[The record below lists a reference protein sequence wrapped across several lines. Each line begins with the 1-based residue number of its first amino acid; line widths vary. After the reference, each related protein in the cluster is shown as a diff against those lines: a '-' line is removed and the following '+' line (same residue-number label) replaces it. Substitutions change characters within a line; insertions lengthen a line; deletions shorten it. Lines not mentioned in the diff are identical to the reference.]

1 MRYYLLFILPLL
13 WACGDSIDP
22 EIAEQLPEK
31 VDFNFHIRPLL
42 SDRCYTCHG
51 PDAGAREADLRLD
64 TEEGAFAALTENPG
78 HYALVGGSL
87 KKSEIYHRIYQAD
100 PELMMPPPESNLA
113 LNEVEKALI
122 TRWIDQGAEW
132 KDHWAFIP
140 PQVSEPSV
148 PRSGEHPIDAFV
160 NQELKTH
167 GLKPS
172 PEASKEVVIRRLSLD
187 LTGLPPSVAEVDAF
201 LADSS
206 EKAYEK
212 VVDRL
217 LTTDAFGER
226 LAAEWLDLARYADSH
241 GFQDD
246 GMRNMWPWR
255 DWVIKAFNQ
264 NLPYDQFVRW
274 QIAGDLLPNPTQ
286 EQLLATGF
294 NRNHMQSQEGGIVEA
309 EFRTEYV
316 ADRVQTFTK
325 AFMGLTMECARCHD
339 HKYDPLSQKEYYQM
353 FAFFNNVNEY
363 GQIPYSGEAS
373 PTIILTDA
381 EVDEKRAFLFDKID
395 ATAALL
401 DPQREEYQNA
411 FAAWKTENT
420 LKVKERNLIE
430 HYPLDRIDSDSKTP
444 SKLYPKEEGKVK
456 TYAANTPPKIVDGK
470 VAQAFQMMGDNY
482 VDLGNKR
489 VFFERNQPFSVSLW
503 FKVLEDSV
511 EGPIFGR
518 SGGLMDGN
526 RGYDCMLQ
534 ADRTLT
540 ASLNHVW
547 PDNAIEIE
555 TTAPLP
561 LDEWVLLTFTYDGS
575 SQAEGLRLYANDQ
588 LLPSHILNNH
598 LEQSIKYPPGR
609 GNWYGDTGLWLGR
622 RFESSID
629 RVVLDELK
637 VYDACLTPL
646 EVAWHASQEAYSPS
660 EGDKGGGKK
669 DSDLLLYYLA
679 TANDSFRV
687 RQGRLAK
694 VRGEENEMISKVP
707 EVMIMRD
714 RPADRQRATFILNR
728 GAYDQPLGDPVSVGT
743 PAYVLPWSDKYA
755 QNRLGLTQWLF
766 EEDNPLTARVAVNR
780 YWQMLFGRGIV
791 ASSDDFGNQGDLP
804 SHPALL
810 DWLATEFRANG
821 WDTKALLKTIVL
833 SQTYRQSSFV
843 YPELYEQDPDNVWL
857 ARGPSFRLNAEMVRD
872 QALAASGLLVDS
884 IGGPSVYP
892 YQPEGLWAQ
901 LATRNA
907 TKYVPQSG
915 DSLYRRGLYTIWKRT
930 TPPPSMINFDASE
943 RNSCTVKRQRTSTP
957 LQALVLLN
965 DPQYVEAS
973 RHLAARMMREG
984 GDDLLTQLDYG
995 FKLMTGRATRN
1006 DELNILHE
1014 LWNEQM
1020 AFYQGK
1026 PLLADSLIQIGAS
1039 PQDTLLPPAILAATT
1054 VVASTIMNSDAA
1066 IIRR

>member
-1 MRYYLLFILPLL
+1 MRYYLLLILPFF
-13 WACGDSIDP
+13 WACGNTTDP
-22 EIAEQLPEK
+22 AIADQLPEI

-42 SDRCYTCHG
+42 SDRCYACHG
-51 PDAGAREADLRLD
+51 PDAGAREAGLRLD
-64 TEEGAFAALTENPG
+64 TEAGAFAVLTENPG
-78 HYALVGGSL
+78 HYALVGGKL
-87 KKSEIYHRIYQAD
+87 DQSEVYHRIYHKD
-100 PELMMPPPESNLA
+100 PELLMPPPESNLV
-113 LNEVEKALI
+113 LTEVEKALI
-122 TRWIDQGAEW
+122 SRWIEQGAKW

-140 PQVSEPSV
+140 PQANESSV
-148 PRSGEHPIDAFV
+148 PRSDAHPIDAFV
-160 NQELKTH
+160 SQSLQKRKLK
-167 GLKPS
+167 LS
-172 PEASKEVVIRRLSLD
+172 PEASKAVLIRRLSLD
-187 LTGLPPSVAEVDAF
+187 LTGLPPSVAELDAF
-201 LADSS
+201 VADSS
-206 EKAYEK
+206 PEAYER

-217 LTTDAFGER
+217 LGDDAFGER

-255 DWVIKAFNQ
+255 DWVIQAFNK
-264 NLPYDQFVRW
+264 NLPYDQFVSW
-274 QIAGDLLPNPTQ
+274 QLAGDLLPKPSQ

-309 EFRTEYV
+309 EFRTEYT
-316 ADRVQTFTK
+316 ADRVQTFSK
-325 AFMGLTMECARCHD
+325 AFLGLTMECARCHD
-339 HKYDPLSQKEYYQM
+339 HKYDPLSQKEYYQL

-373 PTIILTDA
+373 PTIILTD
-381 EVDEKRAFLFDKID
+381 DEIDQKRAFLWGQID
-395 ATAALL
+395 SVEHLL
-401 DPQREEYQNA
+401 DPQRAEYQNA
-411 FAAWKTENT
+411 FASWQKEHK
-420 LKVKERNLIE
+420 LLLKERNLIE
-430 HYPLDRIDSDSKTP
+430 HFPLDKISSDSKTP
-444 SKLYPKEEGKVK
+444 SKLHRGEKGSIR
-456 TYAANTPPKIVDGK
+456 TYAANTPPKIVAGK
-470 VAQAFQMMGDNY
+470 VGKAFQMMGDNY
-482 VDLGNKR
+482 VDFGNKR

-503 FKVLEDSV
+503 FKVLADSV

-526 RGYDCMLQ
+526 RGYDCMLR

-555 TTAPLP
+555 TTAALP

-575 SQAEGLRLYANDQ
+575 SRAEGLRLYANDQ

-629 RVVLDELK
+629 QVAFDELK

-646 EVAWHASQEAYSPS
+646 EVAWQASQMDESQIQSSTNSAPQQFA
-660 EGDKGGGKK
+660 
-669 DSDLLLYYLA
+669 YYLA
-679 TANDSFRV
+679 TANDTFRL
-687 RQGRLAK
+687 RQNRLAQI
-694 VRGEENEMISKVP
+694 RGEENELISQVP
-707 EVMIMRD
+707 EMMIMRD
-714 RPADRQRATFILNR
+714 RPADRPRATFMLNR
-728 GAYDQPLGDPVSVGT
+728 GAYDQPIGEAVSVGT
-743 PAYVLPWSDKYA
+743 PAYVLPWSDQYP
-755 QNRLGLTQWLF
+755 QNRLGLAQWLF
-766 EEDNPLTARVAVNR
+766 DDQNPLTARVAVNR
-780 YWQMLFGRGIV
+780 YWQMLFGRGLV

-804 SHPALL
+804 SHPDLL
-810 DWLATEFRANG
+810 DWLANEFRHNG
-821 WDTKALLKTIVL
+821 WDTKALLKTIVM
-833 SQTYRQSSFV
+833 SQTYRQTSFV
-843 YPELYEQDPDNVWL
+843 YPELYERDPDNVWL
-857 ARGPSFRLNAEMVRD
+857 ARGPSFRLSAEMVRD

-892 YQPEGLWAQ
+892 YQPAGLWAQ

-943 RNSCTVKRQRTSTP
+943 RNFCTVKRQRTSTP

-973 RHLAARMMREG
+973 RQLAARMMREG
-984 GDDLLTQLDYG
+984 GTDIAMQLDYG
-995 FKLMTGRATRN
+995 FKLMTGRSTRK
-1006 DELNILHE
+1006 DELSILQT

-1020 AFYQGK
+1020 AFYKAK
-1026 PLLADSLIQIGAS
+1026 PLLADSLIQIGES
-1039 PQDTLLPPAILAATT
+1039 PKDTLYPPAMLAATT
-1054 VVASTIMNSDAA
+1054 IVASTIMNSDAA